1 MGWDTTSYGNNNIPV
16 GSSLGT
22 CYGMYNNAFVTN
34 TGWPGGTSNHS
45 MCEWLNTYNCS
56 NTLFKAV
63 PYVYCTNKK
72 SAGNQCNLCAGFIRN
87 EDRRFYFGV
96 NCKVHYGTVTAY
108 SPLPTQ
114 SGTSIAGY
122 KNNVMSNDRTY
133 ITIMASA
140 AYGYT
145 FTSWRYN
152 TVSGTLWNNSSM
164 TNVYHNST
172 NIMNGAVQNFWAQF
186 L

>member
-16 GSSLGT
+16 RGTST
-22 CYGMYNNAFVTN
+22 CYGMYNNAWVTN

-56 NTLFKAV
+56 STAFKAV
-63 PYVYCTNKK
+63 PYVYCSNLK

-96 NCKVHYGTVTAY
+96 NCTVGKGTITVAG
-108 SPLPTQ
+108 PLPTQ
-114 SGTSIAGY
+114 TGTKIAGY
-122 KNNVMSNDRTY
+122 KNNVMSNDRAY
-133 ITIMASA
+133 ITIAAIAS
-140 AYGYT
+140 YGYI
-145 FTSWRYN
+145 FAAWRYN
-152 TVSGTLWNNSSM
+152 TVSGTFWNNVSY

-172 NIMNGAVQNFWAQF
+172 AIQNGSVQTMWAQF